1 MILTSQYATRFS
13 YQLFLPTIHQK
24 EIWMRVCWNI
34 QIKSIKQT
42 FTDCIIPDEM
52 FTTTIFEL
60 ESLRN
65 IRPVTNISDNVNDCV
80 YEITNHNSTPP

>member
-1 MILTSQYATRFS
+1 MKFTTQYATRFS
-13 YQLFLPTIHQK
+13 ISSNDPSK
-24 EIWMRVCWNI
+24 EIWMRACCKI

-42 FTDCIIPDEM
+42 FTDRIIPDEM

-65 IRPVTNISDNVNDCV
+65 IRPVTNISDDINDFE